1 MGFLVVVF
9 WAVMFWGFFCLLV
22 ICFGG
27 FCFVLCLLG
36 CLVLFRFGFG
46 FRVVFCVCYLRPMP
60 NSVCSTR
67 WVKSVE

>member
-36 CLVLFRFGFG
+36 SLVLFQFGLVLVFG
-46 FRVVFCVCYLRPMP
+46 WFFVCVI
-60 NSVCSTR
+60 
-67 WVKSVE
+67 